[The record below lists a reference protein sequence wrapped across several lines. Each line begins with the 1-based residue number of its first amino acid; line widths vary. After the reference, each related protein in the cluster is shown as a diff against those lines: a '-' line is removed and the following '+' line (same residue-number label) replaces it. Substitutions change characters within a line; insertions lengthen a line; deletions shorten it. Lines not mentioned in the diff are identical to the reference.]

1 MWVYICRVARMEAT
15 GDNVALSVYVQYNRY
30 EHSRV
35 EGQVRVARI
44 LALANQKGG
53 VGKTTSTVNL
63 SAYLAARGFR
73 TLLIDIDPQGNATSS
88 LGVDKAACSYAIY
101 DALLDGTPLPEVIVP
116 SGQERLALVPSTS
129 VLLGSETEAALT
141 SVDQREHRLVDALR
155 SLPDDAYDLVLI
167 DCPPSLGLLTLNA
180 LVAAEGVIIPIQ
192 CEFLALEGLVQLS
205 NNIQLVKRTFNA
217 QLDILGVLLT
227 MYDARTRLSAQV
239 AEEVRRF
246 FPNRLFASTIPRGIH
261 LAEAPSYGQSIL
273 AYDPASR
280 GALAY
285 AAAADETI
293 VRLGL
298 AAPLLPA
305 PVAAPSSEAGVTT
318 EGGLVSRVASRLAR
332 PFRGGISVAD

>member
-1 MWVYICRVARMEAT
+1 M
-15 GDNVALSVYVQYNRY
+15 
-30 EHSRV
+30 
-35 EGQVRVARI
+35 ARI

-73 TLLIDIDPQGNATSS
+73 ILLIDIDPQGNATSS
-88 LGVDKAACSYAIY
+88 LGIDKAACPYAIY
-101 DALLDGTPLPEVIVP
+101 DALLDGTPLAQMIVP
-116 SGQERLALVPSTS
+116 SGQERLSLVPSTS

-141 SVDQREHRLVDALR
+141 NVDQREHRLVDALK
-155 SLPDDAYDLVLI
+155 SLPEDSFDLILI

-217 QLDILGVLLT
+217 RLEILGVLLT

-293 VRLGL
+293 TRLRL
-298 AAPLLPA
+298 TPPPLPIPEPEVSA
-305 PVAAPSSEAGVTT
+305 TAEN
-318 EGGLVSRVASRLAR
+318 GLVSRVAARLAR
-332 PFRGGISVAD
+332 PFRGGASVAD

>member
-1 MWVYICRVARMEAT
+1 M
-15 GDNVALSVYVQYNRY
+15 
-30 EHSRV
+30 
-35 EGQVRVARI
+35 ARI
-44 LALANQKGG
+44 VALANQKGG

-88 LGVDKAACSYAIY
+88 LGVDKAACDYAVY
-101 DALLDGTPLPEVIVP
+101 DALLDGTPLADVIVP
-116 SGQERLALVPSTS
+116 TGQERLSLVPSTS

-141 SVDQREHRLVDALR
+141 SVEQREHRLVDALKG
-155 SLPDDAYDLVLI
+155 LPDDAYDLVLI

-192 CEFLALEGLVQLS
+192 CEFLALEGLVQLA

-217 QLDILGVLLT
+217 RLEILGVLLT

-246 FPNRLFASTIPRGIH
+246 FPNRLFAATIPRGIH

-280 GALAY
+280 GAQAY

-293 VRLGL
+293 GRLGL
-298 AAPLLPA
+298 VAPPLPE
-305 PVAAPSSEAGVTT
+305 PEVAAATEAGI
-318 EGGLVSRVASRLAR
+318 VSRVAARLSR
-332 PFRGGISVAD
+332 PFRGGTSVAD